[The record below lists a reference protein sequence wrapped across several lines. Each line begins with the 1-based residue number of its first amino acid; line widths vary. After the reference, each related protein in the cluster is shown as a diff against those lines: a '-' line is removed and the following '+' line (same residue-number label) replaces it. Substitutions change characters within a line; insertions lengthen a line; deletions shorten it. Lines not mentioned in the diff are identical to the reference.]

1 VPFFLYLMPVLTGAL
16 ADRYGYKRM
25 FIIAY
30 VGMVLSYYGL
40 GQFKTMPTFL
50 AAFMCVAVAAA
61 IFKPV
66 VVGTV
71 ARLTTEG
78 NSRMGFGVFYM
89 MVNIGAFLGPIV
101 AGVVRGISWSYVFI
115 ACSGWAAVNLVIVL
129 LFYKEPTTEAGSAGA
144 RTFKKVMNDTVEV
157 LGNLRFFIAVF
168 VVLISLLIAN
178 QEYAWFAWWPH
189 CVIFVPAWVLL
200 NFVWDWA
207 LPKGSGRPGF
217 QGGKRRSRL
226 LKRMYCSNWRF
237 ALFLLII
244 SGFWTS
250 FNQIFLTMP
259 EYIRDYTDTKR
270 MVNAGRA
277 VFGWLGKP
285 QWIDALAAIEETEL
299 LAHFDGMVRRARG
312 VPAIGEPDE
321 PTTPAD
327 EELDRAERVRR
338 LPEDPSLT
346 EQDVERLAQ
355 LVVEINSAQ
364 AEKPLD
370 ELDLVEGAR
379 TLLGYKAR
387 IQPAE
392 LGALL
397 AAVPV
402 TAQTVTDEQLD
413 VAIGSL
419 NRRLEQNGKPGF
431 EEAEL
436 PALRTAL
443 RALLETRG
451 PVVSPEAVTA
461 VAQDLSTDERK
472 LEAKDL
478 SVATNSLA
486 YRGLIWDR
494 IDAGRQVNPEHIV
507 NIDALSIVLLQV
519 FVSYSMARFHRFTA
533 MIIGML
539 VAAVG
544 IGLSA
549 VAGGTMIGPVG
560 GLLVVVIVGIVI
572 FGIGE
577 MMASP
582 TSQEYVGRIAPKD
595 KVALYMGY
603 YFVSMALGNLFGGI
617 LSGQM
622 YGKLARDM
630 QRPDLMW
637 FAFAGL
643 MVLTAF
649 ALLLYNRFA
658 TARGAPA
665 NQ

>member
-78 NSRMGFGVFYM
+78 NSRMGFGIFYM

-144 RTFKKVMNDTVEV
+144 RTFKKVMHDTVEV

-379 TLLGYKAR
+379 TLLGYKVR